1 MCLINAVGIQ
11 SFTQSGDSFSGK
23 PLIYRESS
31 NIQDTK
37 QCYLSSNLLK
47 SNRKDFKVF
56 PPEKAF
62 KVHSQL
68 QDFTHYNH
76 MHMF

>member
-1 MCLINAVGIQ
+1 MWLVNVVDIQ
-11 SFTQSGDSFSGK
+11 SFTQFSGK

-37 QCYLSSNLLK
+37 QSYLSSNLMK

-56 PPEKAF
+56 PPEKVF
-62 KVHSQL
+62 KVHRQL
-68 QDFTHYNH
+68 QDFTHYNN